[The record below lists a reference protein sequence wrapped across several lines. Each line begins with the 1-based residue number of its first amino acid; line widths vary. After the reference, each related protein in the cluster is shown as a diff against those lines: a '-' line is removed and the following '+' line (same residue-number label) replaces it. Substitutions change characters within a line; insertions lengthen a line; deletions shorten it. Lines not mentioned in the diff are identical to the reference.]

1 MTRESWRDLTAN
13 IKGVAVILAL
23 PIAVLSWSAAQ
34 ADVVI
39 PAEKAAIRTEGGP
52 ASGGGWNLWS
62 NGHVGQPVRIA
73 TGGEYGVVVRA
84 WGSPAGG
91 VWPEMA
97 LLVDGRAV
105 KTVNVDQVEARD
117 YSFQVELTTG
127 DHEIAAA
134 FLNDGL
140 IGNEDRNLY
149 LARITIIPTS
159 GATDPTFPSLEE
171 MAEAAEARER
181 EVVAATK
188 PAIEK
193 NRKAEAKIRVVD
205 AEGRPVPNARL
216 TVEQTGHDFLFGA
229 NIFGFDRYRSEA
241 QNAAYK
247 QRFEE
252 LLNYATVGFYWRWY
266 EQERG
271 QPNYEYTDKVVVWCR
286 EHGIRMKGH
295 PLLWADEAGIPVWS
309 QGQPSPEVQR
319 QRVEEIMH
327 RYQGRIEFWEVV
339 NEPSHLP
346 GLKIDDPYR
355 WARQADPNAFLIV
368 NDYHVLPDGGPAFFK
383 LVAEA
388 KQNSV
393 PFDGIGIQA
402 HEPRTMRFP
411 LDRVQQVL
419 DHYATLGK
427 ELHITEFEPAGSGQ
441 KITGSHRQ
449 GTWDEAAQAEYA
461 VKFYRACFA
470 HPAVRAITWW
480 DLGDRGS
487 FIPGGG
493 MLREDLSPKPVYEQ
507 LKRLIHDEWKTRA
520 SGTTDGGGR
529 FGFRGFLGTYKVV
542 VDAAPGK
549 TIEKQFHLE
558 KGKANELTV
567 SLP

>member
-1 MTRESWRDLTAN
+1 MARDNWRDRTE
-13 IKGVAVILAL
+13 KTTGVAVILAL
-23 PIAVLSWSAAQ
+23 AIAVFSWSTAK

-39 PAEKAAIRTEGGP
+39 PAEKATIRTEGGP

-62 NGHVGQPVRIA
+62 NGYVGQPIRVA
-73 TGGEYGVVVRA
+73 TAGEYGVVVRA

-105 KTVNVDQVEARD
+105 KTVSVGQAEAKD

-149 LARITIIPTS
+149 LARITIIPPS
-159 GATDPTFPSLEE
+159 GAPDPAFPSLQE

-188 PAIEK
+188 SAIEK
-193 NRKAEAKIRVVD
+193 NRKAEATIRVVD
-205 AEGRPVPNARL
+205 AEGRPVPDVRL

-229 NIFGFDRYRSEA
+229 NIFGFDRYRTET

-247 QRFEE
+247 KRFEE

-266 EQERG
+266 ERERG
-271 QPNYEYTDKVVVWCR
+271 QPNYEYTDKVVAWCR

-295 PLLWADEAGIPVWS
+295 PLLWADEAGIPMWS
-309 QGQPSPEVQR
+309 QGQPAPELQR
-319 QRVEEIMH
+319 RRVEEILH
-327 RYQGRIEFWEVV
+327 RYGGKIEFWEVV

-346 GLKIDDPYR
+346 SLKIDEPYR
-355 WARQADPNAFLIV
+355 WARQADPNAYLIV

-383 LVAEA
+383 LLSEA
-388 KQNSV
+388 NQNGV

-411 LDRVQQVL
+411 LDRVQKIL
-419 DHYATLGK
+419 DQYATLGK
-427 ELHITEFEPAGSGQ
+427 EIHITEFEPAASGQ
-441 KITGSHRQ
+441 KITGSHRE

-461 VKFYRACFA
+461 VKFYRVSFA

-480 DLGDRGS
+480 DLGDQGS

-493 MLREDLSPKPVYEQ
+493 MLREDLSPKLVYEQ
-507 LKRLIHDEWKTRA
+507 LKRLIHEEWKTRV
-520 SGTTDGGGR
+520 SGTTDGEGR
-529 FGFRGFLGTYKVV
+529 FSLRGFFGTYNVV
-542 VDAAPGK
+542 VTISGK
-549 TIEKQFHLE
+549 TIETQFHLE
-558 KGKANELTV
+558 QGKANELTV